1 VIPNRARCDVF
12 ARTLGDRRGLV
23 LRPESLSRSGG
34 CKSSPGCVLGRP
46 DIVNIGAPCVLA
58 MLDFRSP
65 DHQGTSGT
73 EH

>member
-1 VIPNRARCDVF
+1 
-12 ARTLGDRRGLV
+12 V

-34 CKSSPGCVLGRP
+34 CKSSLGCVLGRP

-58 MLDFRSP
+58 MLDLRSP

-73 EH
+73 ER